1 MNYYDI
7 LIANFKESVQK
18 LMREPNQRK
27 SYALDIY
34 WKRLQQT
41 GIWIMI
47 VPPTVIQYVDYSDIE
62 KRVVDYKP
70 LMLDMKKEW
79 LFRR

>member
-1 MNYYDI
+1 
-7 LIANFKESVQK
+7 
-18 LMREPNQRK
+18 
-27 SYALDIY
+27 
-34 WKRLQQT
+34 
-41 GIWIMI
+41 MI
-47 VPPTVIQYVDYSDIE
+47 VPPTVIEYVDYSDIE